1 MGLIGCNLEV
11 LQTGGGSDDGSD
23 IVLPHKILVGG
34 CVEIAEK
41 ELAHSRVGIGRED
54 DMVGLV
60 FLLSIIIMKHQ
71 LL

>member
-1 MGLIGCNLEV
+1 M
-11 LQTGGGSDDGSD
+11 LQTGGGSDDGPD
-23 IVLPHKILVGG
+23 IVLPHKFLVGG
-34 CVEIAEK
+34 CVEIAEE
-41 ELAHSRVGIGRED
+41 ELAHSRVGIGREY